1 MATNL
6 NKSYKYDHNKFVERQ
21 KNLLMLQERRNE
33 EGGSKD
39 KPKVRDKIS
48 DGWAV
53 TGKSNGSSFV
63 YRPDGMLPGHSR
75 PQTSENIN
83 RSNLEALYEKF
94 VGLKPSQ
101 DDIEKLKKNRTSRDD
116 KKQNH
121 NRLFSAVEN
130 QNNNTI
136 LNNFLKRGDP
146 AVPQKNKSS
155 IIEK

>member
-1 MATNL
+1 M
-6 NKSYKYDHNKFVERQ
+6 
-21 KNLLMLQERRNE
+21 QERRND

-39 KPKVRDKIS
+39 KAKARDKIS

-63 YRPDGMLPGHSR
+63 YRPDGLPVNSR
-75 PQTSENIN
+75 PQTSENVN
-83 RSNLEALYEKF
+83 RSNLEALQEKF

-101 DDIEKLKKNRTSRDD
+101 DDIEKLKKSRTSRDD
-116 KKQNH
+116 KNKIN
-121 NRLFSAVEN
+121 NRLFSANEN